1 MSSKNKKNY
10 GECIFSLLFL
20 LIGIVWAVN
29 GIRLGVWSEI
39 TPAPGLFPLVV
50 GGLLTVLSAVNFF
63 SYLKKPEEQQE
74 NKRER
79 QVLLFFITY
88 ILACSI
94 LINILG
100 MLFTLIFSLI
110 LWFKVVVG
118 YKWVKTLIMTA
129 CIIAGIYAVFVFW
142 LKVPFPQFLEFL

>member
-1 MSSKNKKNY
+1 MSSKSKKDY

-29 GIRLGVWSEI
+29 GIRLGVWSGM

-63 SYLKKPEEQQE
+63 SYLKKTEEQQE

-100 MLFTLIFSLI
+100 MLLTLILSML

-118 YKWVKTLIMTA
+118 YKWIKTLVMTA
-129 CIIAGIYAVFVFW
+129 CIIAGIYAVFVLW
-142 LKVPFPQFLEFL
+142 LKVPFPQFLELF